1 MLDTFCN
8 MSDASSAAAAS
19 GEAPRSAAA
28 SGEAPRS
35 AADPVVSLDAACD
48 RDPLSR
54 AWVVLLV
61 AAIAVVLQIRIPDLR
76 CAVRLAQGF

>member
-1 MLDTFCN
+1 MLDKFCN
-8 MSDASSAAAAS
+8 MSDPSSA
-19 GEAPRSAAA
+19 AAA

-35 AADPVVSLDAACD
+35 AADPVVSLEAAGD

-54 AWVVLLV
+54 VWVVLLV

-76 CAVRLAQGF
+76 YPVR